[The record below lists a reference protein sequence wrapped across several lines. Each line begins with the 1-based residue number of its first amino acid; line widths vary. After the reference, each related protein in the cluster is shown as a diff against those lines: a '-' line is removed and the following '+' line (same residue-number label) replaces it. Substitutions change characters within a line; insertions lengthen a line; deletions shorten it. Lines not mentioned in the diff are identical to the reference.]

1 MAKKTLLIDRAAFI
15 DWYFDHD
22 MCKSFFDDQGIAQEL
37 KETGKFSVSAQAL
50 LDSAGYLPESVA
62 AQDQPNQDQVV
73 LDALEEIDMS
83 AYDKIKFA

>member
-22 MCKSFFDDQGIAQEL
+22 MRESFVNDQDIASEL
-37 KETGKFSVSAQAL
+37 SETGKFTITAQHL
-50 LDSAGYLPESVA
+50 LDSVGYLPESVA
-62 AQDQPNQDQVV
+62 AKDQPNQDQVI
-73 LDALEEIDMS
+73 LDAMEEINMG